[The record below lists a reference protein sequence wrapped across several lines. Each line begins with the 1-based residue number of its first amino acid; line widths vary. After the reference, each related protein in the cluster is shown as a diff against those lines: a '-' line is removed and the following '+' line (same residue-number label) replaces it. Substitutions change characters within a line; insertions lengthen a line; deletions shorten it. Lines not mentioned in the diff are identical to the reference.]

1 MGYLMLGATVLT
13 AISGGMSAT
22 AQRKASRNLAKSN
35 KKAQRQ
41 SLITAKK
48 QILQNNYKSSEI
60 QSEVFNNA
68 GTKIANINKV
78 AEQAIGSVVAET
90 GGSGA
95 VIGTGTTR
103 ENLRLMA
110 QDALQAKLS
119 VALGAKRDLDT
130 IQRENKM
137 NNQMIWDNAK
147 YQSDSYGERADM
159 IKKSA
164 DNQYTANIIGTVANT
179 AGMASKVKL
188 PANNVFNTIWHNMK
202 HAEFDSSKNV
212 SSIWSKKYNTNTSQ
226 SG

>member
-60 QSEVFNNA
+60 QSEVFINA
-68 GTKIANINKV
+68 GTKIANLNKV

-147 YQSDSYGERADM
+147 YQSDS
-159 IKKSA
+159 
-164 DNQYTANIIGTVANT
+164 
-179 AGMASKVKL
+179 
-188 PANNVFNTIWHNMK
+188 
-202 HAEFDSSKNV
+202 
-212 SSIWSKKYNTNTSQ
+212 
-226 SG
+226 

>member
-1 MGYLMLGATVLT
+1 MLGATVLT

-130 IQRENKM
+130 IQ
-137 NNQMIWDNAK
+137 
-147 YQSDSYGERADM
+147 S
-159 IKKSA
+159 
-164 DNQYTANIIGTVANT
+164 
-179 AGMASKVKL
+179 
-188 PANNVFNTIWHNMK
+188 
-202 HAEFDSSKNV
+202 
-212 SSIWSKKYNTNTSQ
+212 
-226 SG
+226 